1 MHKIDYAFLLYKT
14 FINSKDF
21 LNKQKYK
28 RFLSVFFTK
37 DFFFFWFKGCVFSTF
52 YVVFTSSILTSSL
65 FTKSKETKKRLKLKS
80 NGRSLP
86 LKKEPFSKQKQR
98 LRKKV
103 RSTRCLVSSKLKR
116 QNHPSCNNVLLYNF
130 CKQMYKKSDF
140 Y

>member
-52 YVVFTSSILTSSL
+52 YVVLTSSL

-86 LKKEPFSKQKQR
+86 FSKQKQR

-103 RSTRCLVSSKLKR
+103 RSTRC
-116 QNHPSCNNVLLYNF
+116 F
-130 CKQMYKKSDF
+130 CCIDEIYAKARKIIFTKIF
-140 Y
+140 T